1 MNKTKSIIRI
11 IILIV
16 LVAAGL
22 VLIFNN
28 EIDED
33 ITILWIHAILDKA
46 FGIGLLIA
54 SGLLYNRW
62 SVTDAWISRYE
73 EWNKKESEYEIW
85 D

>member
-1 MNKTKSIIRI
+1 MNKKKSIIRI